1 MAGNVI
7 YRGPI
12 KDEPETVSDKTV
24 AGAYLPGIL
33 VTESAS
39 ALTVATGA
47 NIEDDLLVLSN
58 RRFYGQDVATAYAS
72 GDTGVAYRPRPGE
85 IYQVRVAATTYAKSD
100 PLTVGAS
107 GYLEDA
113 GANVFSHSSRI
124 RRAHTPQ
131 ATWLMFASPTAST
144 SQRYKEPYHA
154 RL

>member
-39 ALTVATGA
+39 ALT
-47 NIEDDLLVLSN
+47 
-58 RRFYGQDVATAYAS
+58 VATAYAS

-113 GANVFSHSSRI
+113 AAGERVLAFFEDTPGAYSAGDLADVRI
-124 RRAHTPQ
+124 ANSFNI
-131 ATWLMFASPTAST
+131 AAV
-144 SQRYKEPYHA
+144 
-154 RL
+154 